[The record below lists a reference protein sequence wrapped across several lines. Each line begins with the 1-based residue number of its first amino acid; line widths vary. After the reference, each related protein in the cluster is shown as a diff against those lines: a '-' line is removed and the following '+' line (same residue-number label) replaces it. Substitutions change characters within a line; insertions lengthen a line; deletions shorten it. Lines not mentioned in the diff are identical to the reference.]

1 MNNKIKL
8 TFEDGNILEVEKGTL
23 VKDILQMINT
33 NDQVIALRI
42 NGVCVPTNFSLEQDS
57 SVKYIKIYDRIGRQ
71 IYIKGLKYVYIL
83 AVKELYG
90 DDATVN
96 IKHSIDKS
104 IYSEI
109 KINKKV
115 DASVVKSIKKKM
127 KEIISSDMP
136 IKNVSVSRSDAID
149 YVNSIDEDEKA
160 LNYKYMT
167 YDSVTMYELGDLYNY
182 FYFLMP
188 ASTKI
193 LSRFDLTYVPKNGI
207 AISYP
212 IDNSL
217 PSYTPSPLVMDA
229 FKTYEK
235 KLSSMGVRYS
245 GDINKIITEGKIA
258 DFIQTNEILYN
269 QNMESLAT
277 KIVNNKNIKI
287 VFISGPSSSG
297 KTTTSKKL
305 ALYLKSKGKSTFVI
319 STDDYFVDRKYTPK
333 KEDGSYEYEIIDAID
348 IKLFNSQLKS
358 LLNGKEV
365 IMPKYNFITGEKEYK
380 GKPVSLEDNQIII
393 VEGLHAVN
401 EKLNSSIDSKN
412 KLKVY
417 ISPFTPIGLDRH
429 NHISTIDIRF
439 IRRMV
444 RDYQHRGYSAE
455 ETLNNW
461 MGMRK
466 SEEKYVYPYQRS
478 ADIIIN
484 TSLAYEIGV
493 LRTYAEPLLYSIS
506 IDSLYYEEAIRI
518 LNFLK
523 CFLCI
528 PSEYVPQTSV
538 LREFIGNGYFE

>member
-8 TFEDGNILEVEKGTL
+8 SFEDGSILEVERGTE
-23 VKDILQMINT
+23 VKDILKQINKS
-33 NDQVIALRI
+33 DQVIALRI
-42 NGVCVPTNFSLEQDS
+42 NGVCVATNYELVDDC
-57 SVKYIKIYDRIGRQ
+57 SVKYIRVNDRIGRQ

-90 DDATVN
+90 DNAVVN

-115 DASVVKSIKKKM
+115 DASVVKAIKKKM
-127 KEIISSDMP
+127 KEIISSDME
-136 IKNVSVSRSDAID
+136 IKHISVSRSDAIE
-149 YVNSIDEDEKA
+149 YVNTLKEEEKA

-167 YDSVTMYELGDLYNY
+167 NDSVTMYELGDIYNY
-182 FYFLMP
+182 FFFLMP

-193 LSRFDLTYVPKNGI
+193 LSRFDLTYVPSNGI

-217 PSYTPSPLVMDA
+217 PSYVPSPLVMDA
-229 FKTYEK
+229 FKNYEK
-235 KLSSMGVRYS
+235 KLASLGVKYS
-245 GDINKIITEGKIA
+245 ADINKIITDGKID
-258 DFIQTNEILYN
+258 DFIQVNEMLYD
-269 QNMESLAT
+269 QNMESLAN
-277 KIVNNKNIKI
+277 KIVNNKHIKI

-305 ALYLKSKGKSTFVI
+305 ALCLKSKGKDTFVI
-319 STDDYFVDRKYTPK
+319 STDDYFVERKDTPK

-348 IKLFNSQLKS
+348 MKLFNSQLKS

-365 IMPKYNFITGEKEYK
+365 VMPKYNFITGEKEYK
-380 GKPVSLEDNQIII
+380 SKPVSLKENQIII
-393 VEGLHAVN
+393 VEGLHAIN
-401 EKLNSSIDSKN
+401 EKLNSSIDAKN

-429 NHISTIDIRF
+429 NHISTTDIRL

-444 RDYQHRGYSAE
+444 RDYKHRGYSAE
-455 ETLNNW
+455 ETLTAW
-461 MGMRK
+461 IGMRN
-466 SEEKYVYPYQRS
+466 SEKNYVYPYQRS

-493 LRTYAEPLLYSIS
+493 LRTYVEPLLYSIS
-506 IDSLYYEEAIRI
+506 PDSVYYEEAIRI

-523 CFLCI
+523 CFLNI